1 MALPSPDHLLHS
13 ECTGA
18 IIGAFFEVYDN
29 LGPRLSERVYGRA
42 LHAEFQ
48 RVGCD
53 SKPEC
58 GMDIRY
64 GVEKPVRFRPDFVV
78 DGKVVVEI
86 KARSHLRQGHWAQL
100 INYLRVSEF
109 EVGLLLN
116 FGPRPQFKR
125 LLLTKE
131 WKH

>member
-1 MALPSPDHLLHS
+1 MAGPSPDHLLHS
-13 ECTGA
+13 DCTG
-18 IIGAFFEVYDN
+18 IILGAFFEVYHT
-29 LGPRLSERVYGRA
+29 LGSGLVEKVYGRA
-42 LHAEFQ
+42 FHAELQ
-48 RVGCD
+48 RCGCD
-53 SKPEC
+53 AELESGLE
-58 GMDIRY
+58 IRY
-64 GVEKPVRFRPDFVV
+64 GAEKPVRFRPDFIV
-78 DGKVVVEI
+78 DAKVVVEI

-131 WKH
+131 WKQ